1 MNPLRIGTRGSQLA
15 LWQARA
21 VADAIEQRGGPPS
34 ELVVIKTSGDRFP
47 QAPLTEI
54 GGKRSFVKEIEDLVL
69 AGGVDLAVHSV
80 KDLPA
85 RLPDGLTLAAVL
97 PREDPR
103 DVVVRPGPSQIEGPA
118 GAAPGPGPSYVEGPS
133 DLAAV
138 VEAAGPAPRIGTGS
152 VRRIAQLSRIF
163 RGATF
168 APIRGN
174 LDTRLRKLD
183 EGGYDLLILAAAG
196 LNRLG
201 FGARISTPLPVAL
214 CVPAP
219 GQGAIAVETRSDAAI
234 GAELRAW
241 LNDSATMAAVRAER
255 ALVAALGGGCQVP
268 IGALAFPQNGRLFLR
283 AVVISL
289 DGARRVGHDAQGSLT
304 APETLGEQ
312 TAAVL
317 LHAGA
322 GEILAEVGH
331 PEIPAE
337 QP

>member
-1 MNPLRIGTRGSQLA
+1 
-15 LWQARA
+15 LWQARV
-21 VADAIEQRGGPPS
+21 VAEALYQRGGPPP
-34 ELVVIKTSGDRFP
+34 ELVVIKTSADRFG

-54 GGKRSFVKEIEDLVL
+54 GGKRSFVKEIEDQLL
-69 AGGVDLAVHSV
+69 AGDVDLAVHSA

-85 RLPDGLTLAAVL
+85 ILPEGLTLAAVL
-97 PREDPR
+97 PRADPR
-103 DVVVRPGPSQIEGPA
+103 DAVVRPAPSPVEGPA
-118 GAAPGPGPSYVEGPS
+118 PSQGEGPTNASIGPGPSYVKGPS
-133 DLAAV
+133 DVAAV
-138 VEAAGPAPRIGTGS
+138 VAAAGPAPRIGTGS
-152 VRRIAQLSRIF
+152 VRRRAQLSRVVP
-163 RGATF
+163 GATF

-183 EGGYDLLILAAAG
+183 EGRYDLLILAAAG

-201 FGARISTPLPVAL
+201 FGARIAAPLPVEL

-234 GAELRAW
+234 GAELNAW
-241 LNDSATMAAVRAER
+241 LNDSAAMAAVRAER

-268 IGALAFPQNGRLFLR
+268 IGALALPQNGRLFLR

-289 DGARRVGHDAQGSLT
+289 DGARLVGQDAQGSLT
-304 APETLGEQ
+304 APEILGEQ

-322 GEILAEVGH
+322 GEILAEVGR
-331 PEIPAE
+331 PAIPE